1 MMRHSARVKMNC
13 LTQEVIRR
21 LRNTRASL
29 DWEEFK
35 APILTKFCKKMARS
49 GYPETYR
56 SEVIESGVTGFE
68 RQLEAS

>member
-35 APILTKFCKKMARS
+35 APILTKLCKKMARS